1 MHGSPMSKY
10 DSKDLWISNDYADF
24 GIIGEPYFDIDF
36 NKEFYLTDTG
46 RNWKNQKISVRDRVD
61 TKYEFNI
68 SSSYQIINA
77 LKDGILPD
85 QMMFIFHPQ
94 RWSDNPLFWTKEL
107 VYQNI
112 KNQLKKFI
120 VKT

>member
-36 NKEFYLTDTG
+36 NKVFYLTDTG

-85 QMMFIFHPQ
+85 QMMFNFHPQ